1 MNQTHGIIK
10 QLVEI
15 IRCKTRL
22 AQPFEAQPL
31 HVFFNR
37 AHIFVGFFFGVGV
50 VETQIAHA
58 VISISKAEIEA
69 DGFGVADVQIAVGL
83 GRKAGVD
90 AAVFAAGEVFVNH
103 VADKVIVG
111 KLFFVHH
118 NKCGPCGK
126 IGVSAG

>member
-1 MNQTHGIIK
+1 
-10 QLVEI
+10 
-15 IRCKTRL
+15 
-22 AQPFEAQPL
+22 
-31 HVFFNR
+31 
-37 AHIFVGFFFGVGV
+37 
-50 VETQIAHA
+50 
-58 VISISKAEIEA
+58 
-69 DGFGVADVQIAVGL
+69 
-83 GRKAGVD
+83 VD